1 VTRFFHSIFGF
12 FLTWWGA
19 FLLSAFDSTIIFFIP
34 FGIDALVIYL
44 TARDPDRFW
53 MYALLAASGSVTGA
67 AVTFWIGEKVG
78 ELGLDHFVRGG
89 RLERLKDRIR
99 NRGAIAMAIPALLP
113 PPFPLT
119 SIILASGALDVSRP
133 LFFTAFGVVR
143 LLRFGTEAVLARTY
157 GRSLLRV
164 LRSDAFEMVVAAFI
178 VLAVGGTIV
187 SGVLLWRRTH
197 RRRLRPA

>member
-1 VTRFFHSIFGF
+1 VTRFFYSIFGF

-19 FLLSAFDSTIIFFIP
+19 FLLSAFDSTIIFFVP
-34 FGIDALVIYL
+34 FGIDAVVIFL

-53 MYALLAASGSVTGA
+53 LYALLATGGSITGA
-67 AVTFWIGEKVG
+67 AATFWIGEKVG
-78 ELGLDHFVRGG
+78 ELGLGHFVREA

-119 SIILASGALDVSRP
+119 PIILTSGALDVSQS
-133 LFFTAFGVVR
+133 LFLTAFGVVR
-143 LLRFGTEAVLARTY
+143 LIRFGVEAVLARTY

-164 LRSDAFEMVVAAFI
+164 LRSDTFQMVVVGFI
-178 VLAVGGTIV
+178 VIAVGGTIV
-187 SGVLLWRRTH
+187 SGLLLWRRAR
-197 RRRLRPA
+197 RRRLLPA